1 VNTTLDPDPGQRPG
15 DHCLHLT
22 IRIAGNFIPSF
33 LGLVRSGFAAPV
45 TVGCSLQD
53 LLSSQLGI
61 DENYLRDRVQT
72 IFLNNSPVDDTVG
85 TTVGD
90 GAAISLSAAMPGLNG
105 AVMRKGGVLASLR
118 RSISQLPNTECIA
131 PRPGK
136 ITLKLFNLV
145 AKEIGPDFLYKGIVV
160 KGRALFEILAMQPP
174 QFWQNVKQV
183 EIDSVRWDADQLRNF
198 DMSRREVFLQVR
210 PA

>member
-1 VNTTLDPDPGQRPG
+1 MNTTLDPAAGQRHG
-15 DHCLHLT
+15 AHCVHLT
-22 IRIAGNFIPSF
+22 ISVSQNCIPSF
-33 LGLVRSGFAAPV
+33 LGLVRGGFAVHV

-72 IFLNNSPVDDTVG
+72 IFLNNSPVDDTAG

-90 GAAISLSAAMPGLNG
+90 GATISLSAAMPGLNG

-118 RSISQLPNTECIA
+118 RSISLLPGDEGIE
-131 PRPGK
+131 PRPGS

-145 AKEIGPDFLYKGIVV
+145 AKEIGPVFLVKGIVV
-160 KGRALFEILAMQPP
+160 KGRALAEVLAMQTP

-183 EIDSVRWDADQLRNF
+183 EIDNVRCDAEQLRF
-198 DMSRREVFLQVR
+198 LDMSTREVCLQVR